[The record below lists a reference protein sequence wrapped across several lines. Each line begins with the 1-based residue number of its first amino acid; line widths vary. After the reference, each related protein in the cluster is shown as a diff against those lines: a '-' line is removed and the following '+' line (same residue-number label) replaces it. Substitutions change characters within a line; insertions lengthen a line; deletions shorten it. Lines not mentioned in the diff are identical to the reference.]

1 MLFDLD
7 GVLVDSRECIERVWR
22 AWAAARG
29 RDHRDF
35 LRVAHGRRTS
45 ETVRLVAPELDAGA
59 ESAVLD
65 AMEAVEASGLV
76 AFPGA
81 HELLAA
87 IPSGRWA
94 VVTSGSLPVATLRLG
109 TAGIVPPA
117 VFITAGDVRKGKPD
131 PEGYLAAAGRLGLCP
146 SDCIVVEDSPTGV
159 AAGKAA
165 GMRVVAVATTYPP
178 DALAAADVRLPA
190 LAALRVRPGDDGTME
205 LTFAVAGLVLGEAVN
220 GG

>member
-7 GVLVDSRECIERVWR
+7 GVLVDSRACIEEVWR

-45 ETVRLVAPELDAGA
+45 ETLRLVAPELDAAA

-65 AMEAVEASGLV
+65 AMESVEARGLV
-76 AFPGA
+76 AFPGVHA
-81 HELLAA
+81 LLAS
-87 IPSGRWA
+87 IPAGRWA
-94 VVTSGSLPVATLRLG
+94 IVTSGSVPVATLRLR
-109 TAGIVPPA
+109 TAGIAPPG
-117 VFITAGDVRKGKPD
+117 VFITAGDVRTGKPD
-131 PEGYLAAAGRLGLCP
+131 PEGYLAAAGRLSLLP
-146 SDCIVVEDSPTGV
+146 SDCVVVEDSPTGI

-165 GMRVVAVATTYPP
+165 GMRVIGVATTYPP

-190 LAALRVRPGDDGTME
+190 ISVIRVRPGGAGEME
-205 LTFAVAGLVLGEAVN
+205 MTFA
-220 GG
+220 